1 MNASWNEKE
10 KINRGRKRER
20 EREREREKRRN
31 MIRFCRKISEG
42 GGVRLQKE
50 ISTCVLPIPKTAAA
64 VNRLKEGTHQ
74 PTLRLLLLLLPL
86 LLLTV
91 LPLPLPRPVE
101 HKVGH
106 ILVDDKG
113 NRTGGCDAQQVGHDA
128 LVEAWN
134 ALIAEEGRGEKG
146 KNRGK
151 EEKKRK

>member
-1 MNASWNEKE
+1 MRHEMKRKKLIEVEK
-10 KINRGRKRER
+10 ER
-20 EREREREKRRN
+20 ERKKRRN
-31 MIRFCRKISEG
+31 QIRFCRKISEW
-42 GGVRLQKE
+42 GGVVFKRKSARVFCQYQKQQQQLIGLRRE
-50 ISTCVLPIPKTAAA
+50 H
-64 VNRLKEGTHQ
+64 THQ

-128 LVEAWN
+128 LVETWN
-134 ALIAEEGRGEKG
+134 ALIAEEGRGRE
-146 KNRGK
+146 RK
-151 EEKKRK
+151 E